1 MRLCIWRRLGGVA
14 GLRTRRTGA
23 GLELQDAEQHVADV
37 LPVDGLVAL
46 PRRDEE
52 AGAEGRLLL
61 LRDVLEDLRV
71 AQEVARTQV
80 ARDLQLAVDRDH
92 ADVAGILEQA
102 QHPAAWVFGGR
113 LVGGTPSRL
122 SRKSRTVPDV
132 ERRRRRNDAAVPALG
147 RGLLV
152 EVDGVA
158 VTHRVTPVGDGG
170 GVDRVTGGLWWSLR
184 TDLLAQAG
192 GQIPL
197 RLTLRRHA
205 RNISDEVSGNG
216 PGAVAAAGAARLLHD
231 VAAPR

>member
-92 ADVAGILEQA
+92 ADVAGILEQSE
-102 QHPAAWVFGGR
+102 HLAAWVFGGR
-113 LVGGTPSRL
+113 LAGGTPSRL
-122 SRKSRTVPDV
+122 SPEAPAGPDV
-132 ERRRRRNDAAVPALG
+132 GRCRRGNDAALAALC
-147 RGLLV
+147 
-152 EVDGVA
+152 
-158 VTHRVTPVGDGG
+158 
-170 GVDRVTGGLWWSLR
+170 
-184 TDLLAQAG
+184 
-192 GQIPL
+192 
-197 RLTLRRHA
+197 
-205 RNISDEVSGNG
+205 
-216 PGAVAAAGAARLLHD
+216 
-231 VAAPR
+231 